1 MNECRGF
8 SVVACCASLRE
19 LSPPSNLSRS
29 QGEETMAEY
38 SAQVRWRRDESED
51 FTGNRY
57 SRGHEWRFDGGAV
70 VPASASPHIVPLPYS
85 VETGVDPEEAFVAA
99 LSSCHMLFFLS
110 LAGREGLTVDEYVD
124 EAVGTMG
131 PDELGRQYLERVV
144 LRPRVRF
151 ASGIEPA
158 RAVLERLHHGAHE
171 RCFIAN
177 SVRTEV
183 VTRIRDS

>member
-1 MNECRGF
+1 
-8 SVVACCASLRE
+8 V
-19 LSPPSNLSRS
+19 
-29 QGEETMAEY
+29 GEYT
-38 SAQVRWRRDESED
+38 AQVRWQRDPRDD
-51 FTGNRY
+51 FTRNRY
-57 SRGHEWRFDGGAV
+57 SRGHEWRFDGGTV

-110 LAGREGLTVDEYVD
+110 LAGRDGLTVDEYID
-124 EAVGTMG
+124 EAVGTTG
-131 PDELGRQYLERVV
+131 RDEQGREYVERVV

-151 ASGIEPA
+151 ADGAEPDRA
-158 RAVLERLHHGAHE
+158 RLEALHHGAHE

-183 VTRIRDS
+183 LTRLDDR